1 MKMQGERLI
10 RATRQDVW
18 NALNDPDVLKQ
29 CIPGCEE
36 MQKLSDT
43 AFAAKVRAKV
53 GPVSLIMTG
62 DVQVTPTARRLGQ
75 SVLYPTRLPPRWLW
89 DAAHLPS
96 VSVLPS
102 SIRTAYGIT
111 WNPSR
116 ERAVAQLAAVSR
128 KALPMLPPAMR
139 YVPSALAAER
149 RLRER

>member
-1 MKMQGERLI
+1 LRIYERFV
-10 RATRQDVW
+10 A
-18 NALNDPDVLKQ
+18 P
-29 CIPGCEE
+29 
-36 MQKLSDT
+36 LSPAD
-43 AFAAKVRAKV
+43 AEAYHRESREIAVRLGVPPAV
-53 GPVSLIMTG
+53 APLTLAELRGWIAERIMTG

-96 VSVLPS
+96 ASVLPS
-102 SIRTAYGIT
+102 SIRAAYGIT

-116 ERAVAQLAAVSR
+116 ERAVERLATVSR
-128 KALPMLPPAMR
+128 RALPMLPPALR